1 MHLFPQQVSGI
12 SKGDESASNQQLHKV
27 IMKNLSTFRLH
38 ITYSCCRYSEGII
51 LGLPKLKYRIDSVM
65 RVLLIEVQ
73 KCWVKRDLWRGGI
86 FARSFSSSRSNTQ
99 CINAGSLK
107 PTFIVFFNSS
117 GIAYSIMS
125 HRLFQLVVS
134 ECRTPPRSVSFWVEC
149 SASSALR
156 YCRFSGTC
164 SNAHVCDLHDFGTYL
179 SSQYLRT
186 WDLASSWAARGH
198 EDLITGF
205 T

>member
-27 IMKNLSTFRLH
+27 IMKNLSTFRLR

-86 FARSFSSSRSNTQ
+86 FARSFSRSNTQ

-107 PTFIVFFNSS
+107 PTFIVFFNST
-117 GIAYSIMS
+117 GIAYSIMNQTFPAGCQWVQNS
-125 HRLFQLVVS
+125 TTF
-134 ECRTPPRSVSFWVEC
+134 SFF
-149 SASSALR
+149 
-156 YCRFSGTC
+156 FSGM
-164 SNAHVCDLHDFGTYL
+164 
-179 SSQYLRT
+179 
-186 WDLASSWAARGH
+186 
-198 EDLITGF
+198 
-205 T
+205 